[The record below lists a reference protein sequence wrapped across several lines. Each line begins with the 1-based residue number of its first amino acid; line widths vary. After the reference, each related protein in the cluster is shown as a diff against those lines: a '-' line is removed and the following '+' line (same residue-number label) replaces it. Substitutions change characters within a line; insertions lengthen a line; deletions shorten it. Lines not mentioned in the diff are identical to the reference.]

1 MLENYIYRNLD
12 RYGNCLI
19 SNSLYKR
26 LGKTKI
32 LKDLKQHGFNCDIRV
47 IETIEKNQIRTLI
60 DKSIIVEIKRR

>member
-19 SNSLYKR
+19 SNNLIRKY
-26 LGKTKI
+26 GKNKI
-32 LKDLKQHGFNCDIRV
+32 LKDVKQHGFDCELRV

-60 DKSIIVEIKRR
+60 DKSIIVEIKR

>member
-19 SNSLYKR
+19 SNNLIRKY
-26 LGKTKI
+26 GKNKI
-32 LKDLKQHGFNCDIRV
+32 LKDLKQHGFDCDIRV

-60 DKSIIVEIKRR
+60 DKSIIVEIKR

>member
-19 SNSLYKR
+19 SNNLIRKY
-26 LGKTKI
+26 GKNKI
-32 LKDLKQHGFNCDIRV
+32 LKDLQQHGFNCDIRV

-60 DKSIIVEIKRR
+60 DKSTIVEIKR